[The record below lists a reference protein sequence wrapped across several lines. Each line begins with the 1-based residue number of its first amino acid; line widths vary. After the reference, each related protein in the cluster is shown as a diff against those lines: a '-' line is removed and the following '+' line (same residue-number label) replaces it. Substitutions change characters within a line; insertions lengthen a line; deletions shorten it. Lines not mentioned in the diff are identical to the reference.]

1 MEFLL
6 FHRVNLVVIGKRT
19 TGLSSIGLLLV
30 LVIEELM
37 CILVIC
43 TYIRLVDNWLGR
55 YKFWI
60 RSLYCP
66 IQESLNAT
74 CLILEIIWRAGSSLS

>member
-6 FHRVNLVVIGKRT
+6 FHRVNLVDIGKRT
-19 TGLSSIGLLLV
+19 TGLSIIGLLLV

-43 TYIRLVDNWLGR
+43 TYIKLVDN
-55 YKFWI
+55 
-60 RSLYCP
+60 
-66 IQESLNAT
+66 
-74 CLILEIIWRAGSSLS
+74 